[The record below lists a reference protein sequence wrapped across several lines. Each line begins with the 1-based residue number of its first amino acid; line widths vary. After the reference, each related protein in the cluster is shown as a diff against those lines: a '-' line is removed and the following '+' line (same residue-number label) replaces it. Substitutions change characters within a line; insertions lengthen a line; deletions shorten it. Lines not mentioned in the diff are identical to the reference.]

1 MFHVKYF
8 FVNFH
13 DNLGMNKFAE
23 RLKEAR
29 LEMGLSRRELA
40 ARCGTIERN
49 LSYWELGQRECD
61 FDMLIKLAA
70 ALDVSVDYLIGKTD
84 F

>member
-1 MFHVKYF
+1 MFRVKYF
-8 FVNFH
+8 FTSFR
-13 DNLGMNKFAE
+13 DNLRVNKFAE

-49 LSYWELGQRECD
+49 LSYWELGRRECD
-61 FDMLIKLAA
+61 FDMLIKLAT

>member
-1 MFHVKYF
+1 
-8 FVNFH
+8 
-13 DNLGMNKFAE
+13 MNKFAE
-23 RLKEAR
+23 RLREAR
-29 LEMGLSRRELA
+29 LGMGFSRKELA
-40 ARCGTIERN
+40 ERCGTLERN

-61 FDMLIKLAA
+61 FDMLIKLAI

>member
-1 MFHVKYF
+1 MFYVKYF
-8 FVNFH
+8 SVCFR

-23 RLKEAR
+23 RLREAR

-40 ARCGTIERN
+40 ARCGTLERN

-61 FDMLIKLAA
+61 FDMLIKLSAE
-70 ALDVSVDYLIGKTD
+70 LDVSVDYLIGKTD